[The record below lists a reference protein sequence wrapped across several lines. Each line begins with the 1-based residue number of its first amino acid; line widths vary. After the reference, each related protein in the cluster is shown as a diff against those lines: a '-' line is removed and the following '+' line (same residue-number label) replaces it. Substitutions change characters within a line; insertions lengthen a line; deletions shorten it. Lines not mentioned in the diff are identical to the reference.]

1 MPNLDTV
8 LKVFLLLVLLG
19 EVAILLLLGSLRS
32 YATEK
37 GKNLATKE
45 DIGAITHEVEQVHA
59 EYRERFEGLAQQ
71 NRILLEHTRQRH
83 ELRVAA
89 LDRRL
94 AAHQEAYALWWKLI
108 GSVHKE
114 KEIGTVVVACQD
126 WWICNRL
133 YLEHEVA
140 QAFSV
145 AYHAAFS
152 HRDYLRGSPDRP
164 EIKDNWDK
172 MMSVGEVIV
181 KAVQLPRL
189 HEGEYQPL
197 HENETQKGGESARKP
212 V

>member
-1 MPNLDTV
+1 MPNLDTL

-19 EVAILLLLGSLRS
+19 EGAILLLLRSLRS

-45 DIGAITHEVEQVHA
+45 DIGAITHEVEQVRA
-59 EYRERFEGLAQQ
+59 EYRERFEGLSQQ

-94 AAHQEAYALWWKLI
+94 AAHQEAYLLWWKLLK
-108 GSVHKE
+108 SVHNE
-114 KEIGTVVVACQD
+114 KEIGNVVMECQD
-126 WWICNRL
+126 WWTHNRL

-140 QAFSV
+140 QAFSL
-145 AYHAAFS
+145 AYHAAFR

-172 MMSVGEVIV
+172 ITSVGEIIV

-197 HENETQKGGESARKP
+197 QENELEKGGESAKERA
-212 V
+212 

>member
-1 MPNLDTV
+1 MSNFDMT
-8 LKVFLLLVLLG
+8 LKIFSVLVLLG
-19 EVAILLLLGSLRS
+19 EGVILLLLYSLRF

-59 EYRERFEGLAQQ
+59 EYRARFEGLAQQ

-108 GSVHKE
+108 RFVHKE
-114 KEIGTVVVACQD
+114 KEIGNVVVECED
-126 WWICNRL
+126 WWIRNRL

-140 QAFSV
+140 HAFSV

-152 HRDYLRGSPDRP
+152 HRDYLRGNPDRP

-172 MMSVGEVIV
+172 MMSVGDIIV
-181 KAVQLPRL
+181 KAVQLPSL

-212 V
+212 A